1 MGLPPF
7 TTDDDRINDAYMH
20 AIYPVQLVLVLFIVA
35 FRTRNLT
42 EAKAS
47 SKHRVNPVPFCYR
60 VPHLVCCLALVA
72 MYITIIFYDAVL
84 EGQDVPWSTATT
96 KAYYLAMDVCATLM
110 WALCAGLVLA
120 EQRHQKHTCRLLR
133 LWWILNLVVASAF
146 VGFELVELVPLP
158 ESEWGQGPG
167 RWTLVRACGFFPA
180 FLLGMIG
187 CFEADTSHGP
197 PAYLSS
203 SAPSNYAAPLLLGS
217 TQGGATMPA
226 EEPAVPL
233 SAEAHAS
240 FFSQLTFSY
249 MSELLAL
256 GRGRALEHSDL
267 FGLDDE
273 DASAANEKLCAR
285 AAFPP
290 PPSHP
295 PPSRPPL
302 PAASPCTYAHPPSP
316 SLSYPLPARNPC
328 AALSKPSPKV
338 APSCA
343 AGTARTASTFGSRA
357 HSSCSTRRALLPIRC
372 SCTRS

>member
-1 MGLPPF
+1 
-7 TTDDDRINDAYMH
+7 
-20 AIYPVQLVLVLFIVA
+20 
-35 FRTRNLT
+35 
-42 EAKAS
+42 
-47 SKHRVNPVPFCYR
+47 
-60 VPHLVCCLALVA
+60 
-72 MYITIIFYDAVL
+72 
-84 EGQDVPWSTATT
+84 
-96 KAYYLAMDVCATLM
+96 MDVCATLM

-167 RWTLVRACGFFPA
+167 RWTLVRACGFIPA

-295 PPSRPPL
+295 PL
-302 PAASPCTYAHPPSP
+302 PAHPPSP
-316 SLSYPLPARNPC
+316 SLSFPLPARNPC